1 MATQERTVEFI
12 IGQLAGVGG
21 ISSGKMFGECGI
33 WCGGKIVALICDD
46 QLFVKPTVPGR
57 DLADGAAEVPPYPGA
72 KPSLLIDP
80 ERWDDADWLVALIR
94 ATADALPAPRAK
106 RNKSDIT

>member
-21 ISSGKMFGECGI
+21 ISAGKMFGEYGI
-33 WCGGKIVALICDD
+33 RCDGKIVALICDD
-46 QLFVKPTVPGR
+46 QLFVKPTMPGR
-57 DLADGAAEVPPYPGA
+57 KLAGDAAEVPPYAGA

-80 ERWDDADWLVALIR
+80 DRWDDVDWLVALIR
-94 ATADALPAPRAK
+94 TTADTLPAPRAK
-106 RNKSDIT
+106 RGKPRTG